1 MTTVNEIKKRINYE
15 KLQLI
20 HDMDEADLKNY
31 ILNISQDYYIYYIN
45 NDAANFNAV
54 SSILE
59 YIKTYDKYDG
69 LNNYMNYCMVIAIN
83 SLLNKLMNN
92 KLNLMMPEME
102 DINNDY
108 KSTVSRLDIVKAKRQ
123 ELYDLRKSHET
134 IYDKVDKELELTEK
148 NSYMNPSN
156 HLKYIIRK
164 DISAAAINDNISSLE
179 TILTPE
185 AIVSLKEININE
197 GGNTYEDI

>member
-1 MTTVNEIKKRINYE
+1 MTNINEIKKRINDE

-20 HDMDEADLKNY
+20 QGMDETDLKNY
-31 ILNISQDYYIYYIN
+31 IRNISQDYYIYYIN

-83 SLLNKLMNN
+83 LLLNKLMDN

-102 DINNDY
+102 DINRNNAA
-108 KSTVSRLDIVKAKRQ
+108 TVNLLERVKAKRQ

-148 NSYMNPSN
+148 NSYRNPSN

-164 DISAAAINDNISSLE
+164 DISTAAINDNISSLKA
-179 TILTPE
+179 ILTPE
-185 AIVSLKEININE
+185 AIVSLKEMNINE